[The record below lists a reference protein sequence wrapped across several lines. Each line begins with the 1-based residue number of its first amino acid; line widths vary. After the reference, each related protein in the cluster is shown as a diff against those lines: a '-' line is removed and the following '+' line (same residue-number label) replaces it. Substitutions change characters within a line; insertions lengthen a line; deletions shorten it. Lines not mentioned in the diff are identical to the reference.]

1 MAVLVDKVQ
10 FCQKAVNLVKWT
22 TAQVKS
28 QSNHLFEKH
37 QPMMSLY
44 QTLAEHFYP
53 ERADFTTTRNIG
65 QELADSLVDSYP
77 VLVRR
82 DLGNSFNAMLRD
94 GDWFNIGIDG
104 TPDHLGASWLQHSTR
119 RLRKLMGSRESN
131 FVRATKEGDHDYA
144 TFGQTV
150 ISVEMNKKNDG
161 LLFRCWH
168 LRDVAWF
175 DDESGQVGGVV
186 RRWKPTYHQLDQ
198 TFGED
203 KLHENCNEK
212 VKTNPFKEANITHMV
227 LPSDMYGDEKIE
239 SKFPYV
245 SIYIDMDN
253 EHIIE
258 EVGMNHK
265 MYVVPRFQ
273 TIAGSQYAYS
283 PATVVGL
290 PDARALQS
298 MTHTLLEAG
307 ERYARPPIIATQKVI
322 RGDVD
327 LAPDGITWVDN
338 EYDEK
343 MGASLRPLSQDRGG
357 FPIGLEMRE
366 NIVEVLSS
374 AFYLNKLS
382 LPDTNRDMTAYE
394 VSERMKQ
401 FRRENLPLFAP
412 IESEYNGQLCEIA
425 FSIAMSAGFFG
436 SPMDI
441 PDSLKGREV
450 QFRFISPLSQSEEE
464 ERANKF
470 AQTSKLLA
478 EAAQFDQ
485 GVELNVN
492 FDEAVRDAVMGI
504 GAPASW
510 LANEEEVEVKRQQ
523 IAMQQAAMAA
533 MEQGVTG
540 GQ

>member
-1 MAVLVDKVQ
+1 MA
-10 FCQKAVNLVKWT
+10 KWT

-28 QSNHLFEKH
+28 HANNLFTKH

-53 ERADFTTTRNIG
+53 ERADFTTTRNVG

-94 GDWFNIGIDG
+94 GDWFSIGIDG
-104 TPDHLGASWLQHSTR
+104 NADHEGSSWLQHATR
-119 RLRKLMGSRESN
+119 RLRKIMGRRESN

-150 ISVEMNKKNDG
+150 ISIEMNKNNDG
-161 LLFRCWH
+161 LLYRCWH

-186 RRWKPTYHQLDQ
+186 RRWKPTYYDLIT
-198 TFGED
+198 TFGD
-203 KLHENCNEK
+203 KVHKNIIEK
-212 VKTNPFKEANITHMV
+212 SKENPFKEANVTHLV
-227 LPSDMYGDEKIE
+227 LPSTMYGDDKILN
-239 SKFPYV
+239 KYPFV
-245 SIYIDMDN
+245 SIYIDN
-253 EHIIE
+253 ENDHIIE
-258 EVGMNHK
+258 EVGINHR

-273 TIAGSQYAYS
+273 TVAGSQYAYS

-290 PDARALQS
+290 PDARALQA

-327 LAPDGITWVDN
+327 LAPDGITWVDS

-343 MGASLRPLSQDRGG
+343 MGAALRPLSQDRGG
-357 FPIGLEMRE
+357 FPIGMEMRSD
-366 NIVEVLSS
+366 IKEVLAS
-374 AFYLNKLS
+374 AFFLNKLS
-382 LPDTNRDMTAYE
+382 LPETNHDMTAYE
-394 VSERMKQ
+394 VAERMKQ

-412 IESEYNGQLCEIA
+412 IESEYNGQLCEIS
-425 FSIAMSAGFFG
+425 FSIAMDAGFFG

-441 PDSLKGREV
+441 PESLKGQEV
-450 QFRFISPLSQSEEE
+450 QFLFVSPLSRSEEE

-470 AQTSKLLA
+470 AQTSKLLG
-478 EAAQFDQ
+478 EAAQFDPN
-485 GVELNVN
+485 VVMNVN
-492 FDEAVRDAVMGI
+492 FDEALRDAVLGI

-510 LANEEEVEVKRQQ
+510 LSSEEEIEVKRQKQ
-523 IAMQQAAMAA
+523 AMQQAAAMMA
-533 MEQGVTG
+533 EQGVTD
-540 GQ
+540 GQQ